1 MRAAAAVVV
10 MVRVEVDDPF
20 AAGLTEVVLR
30 VQPGARVGI
39 GETEQLRLTTL
50 ANPFTDETVIV
61 EVADC
66 PGDTDCELKFPALKL
81 KSGTP

>member
-1 MRAAAAVVV
+1 

-20 AAGLTEVVLR
+20 AAGVTELVLR
-30 VQPGARVGI
+30 VQLGARDGD
-39 GETEQLRLTTL
+39 GETEQLRLTAL

-66 PGDTDCELKFPALKL
+66 PGDTDVALKFPALKL
-81 KSGTP
+81 KSGAP